1 MAKKHI
7 VKCPVCGKTFD
18 RDIVPCHQDGRR
30 YMHMGCW
37 AEHEANKTQDEKDR
51 EALEEYIK
59 GLFKLGTL
67 DQKIQKQ
74 INTFHDQY
82 HYTYTGIKK
91 SLVYHYEVK
100 KGDIKQ
106 ANGGI
111 GIVPY
116 VYEQARLYYYN
127 IFLAQQVNQEKIIE
141 DYKPNVVNIKISNP
155 QKKPKRRS
163 LFSFLDEEVKDG
175 SK

>member
-1 MAKKHI
+1 MAKHI
-7 VKCPVCGKTFD
+7 VKCPICGKSFD

-30 YMHMGCW
+30 YLHIECW
-37 AEHEANKTQDEKDR
+37 ARQEASKTQDDKDK

-59 GLFKLGTL
+59 ELFKLGTIP
-67 DQKIQKQ
+67 QKIQKQ
-74 INTFHDQY
+74 IESFHKEY

-91 SLVYHYEVK
+91 SLVYHFEVK

-116 VYEQARLYYYN
+116 VYEQARIYYYQ
-127 IFLAQQVNQEKIIE
+127 IWQAQQKNTEKVID
-141 DYKPNVVNIKISNP
+141 DYIPKVINIKIKNP
-155 QKKPKRRS
+155 QKQPKKRK
-163 LFSFLDEEVKDG
+163 LFSFLDEEEIDG
-175 SK
+175 K